1 LLTAPACPEL
11 DLHSVQVIITAALG
25 GYLYGFSANAI
36 AGTLAQPSFIA
47 KFLTVPDAAARTD
60 GLLGG

>member
-1 LLTAPACPEL
+1 MSLVSSLTFLAL
-11 DLHSVQVIITAALG
+11 TFQVIITAALG

-47 KFLTVPDAAARTD
+47 KFLTVEDAAPRVD